1 MTGERKSN
9 SLQSFFRP
17 LSRGGFFD
25 QLRRIYTAPHIS
37 NDSPE

>member
-1 MTGERKSN
+1 MTGERKPN

-17 LSRGGFFD
+17 LSRCCFFD
-25 QLRRIYTAPHIS
+25 QLRGIYTAPHIS